1 MAVFLVPL
9 LALKNG
15 RPWSLSLGSWLQ
27 MSSIQQSLETWQKD
41 SSVGQAAKV
50 LVLTANALSPDPDGF
65 FSPFEKLS
73 LLSQMYF

>member
-1 MAVFLVPL
+1 
-9 LALKNG
+9 
-15 RPWSLSLGSWLQ
+15 